1 MTVDKFKL
9 THTKKLKYE
18 KYFWERKYDGAFS
31 YVNIS
36 ATGEV
41 TLTGK
46 GVRAAEYNDIFPEVV
61 ETLTG
66 LPEGDYKCEIAQ
78 FDDNG
83 NDRFDLIQTRCGRKH
98 NIAELAAEMPCTV
111 VFFEGH
117 GALSYDDI
125 AGRNIIFAER
135 AYTKWGKDDLYDR
148 VMSEGYEGIVFKP
161 DAPDMHPRQYK
172 WKPEFTED
180 VWWDGDFVPGN
191 GQHECLIGSV
201 ITHQHV
207 GDKIV
212 QITVGGFDVDMR
224 RMLTRVK
231 TFPLCMEVACTAY
244 LKSGKL
250 RHPRFKRL
258 RYDKVPDDCRR
269 NWEE

>member
-1 MTVDKFKL
+1 MGEDKYKL
-9 THTKKLKYE
+9 TNTKKLKYDG
-18 KYFWERKYDGAFS
+18 YYWERKYDGAFTRVS
-31 YVNIS
+31 IVDGI
-36 ATGEV
+36 V

-46 GVRAAEYNDIFPEVV
+46 GVRAAEYNVIFPEVV

-66 LPEGDYKCEIAQ
+66 LPDGEYKGEIVNMEGDT
-78 FDDNG
+78 
-83 NDRFDLIQTRCGRKH
+83 DRFDLIQTRCGRKTD
-98 NIAELAAEMPCTV
+98 IEEYAAATPCSIV
-111 VFFEGH
+111 LFEGTDWLC
-117 GALSYDDI
+117 GNDI
-125 AGRNIIFAER
+125 DGRNIIFAER
-135 AYTKWGKDDLYDR
+135 AFESWEKDDLLRR
-148 VMSEGYEGIVFKP
+148 VYSEGYEGIVMKP
-161 DAPDMHPRQYK
+161 MSTVQHPRHYK
-172 WKPEFTED
+172 WKPVFTED

-191 GQHECLIGSV
+191 GQHEGLIGSV

-224 RMLTRVK
+224 KMLTRVK

-258 RYDKVPDDCRR
+258 RYDKVPDDCVR